1 MNSERIVCYL
11 DGCATGVATRLACTR
26 IGDDLAGGE
35 RRRAFLSGSH
45 IVNRQAAILFLNKEL
60 TEAALTLT
68 AIRVERCCTP
78 ITGPRRNAMTDT
90 TTTTTEMI
98 NDPSAAALEARMM
111 SGTSSSPGH
120 TADNQDTESARSYKG
135 DRHDHVQNKRGDR
148 VSPVRHE
155 PGRVASEGEWDR
167 GQQEEDGRANDSD
180 ATKDTRPHAR

>member
-1 MNSERIVCYL
+1 
-11 DGCATGVATRLACTR
+11 
-26 IGDDLAGGE
+26 
-35 RRRAFLSGSH
+35 
-45 IVNRQAAILFLNKEL
+45 
-60 TEAALTLT
+60 
-68 AIRVERCCTP
+68 
-78 ITGPRRNAMTDT
+78 MTDT

-155 PGRVASEGEWDR
+155 PGRVASEEEAIERAEGE
-167 GQQEEDGRANDSD
+167 GEEEKGADGEPESRPEKQGRA
-180 ATKDTRPHAR
+180 KVGPPL